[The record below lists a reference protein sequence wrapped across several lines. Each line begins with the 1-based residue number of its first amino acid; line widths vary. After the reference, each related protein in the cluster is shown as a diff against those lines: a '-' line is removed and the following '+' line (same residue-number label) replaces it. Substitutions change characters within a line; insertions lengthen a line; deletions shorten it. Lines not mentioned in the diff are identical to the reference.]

1 MYKDSP
7 FYKQNSLIFLI
18 KKYIIIKLSM
28 ATTKSKSSAAKS
40 RTVEQESALKELFVD
55 SLKDL
60 YWAEKH
66 LTKDL
71 KKLAKAATSEELR
84 TAFETHATETELQ
97 VQKLEQVF
105 ELIGE
110 KAVAKKC
117 EAMAGLSKEAEE
129 LTESTE
135 EGTEVRDVALISAA
149 QKVEHYEIASYGTL
163 KTLANVLGLT
173 DAQSI
178 LEEILEEEKKTDVL
192 LTELAE
198 GFINEA
204 AANETK

>member
-1 MYKDSP
+1 
-7 FYKQNSLIFLI
+7 
-18 KKYIIIKLSM
+18 M
-28 ATTKSKSSAAKS
+28 ATTKSTKKSAETT
-40 RTVEQESALKELFVD
+40 RTPEQESALKELFVD
-55 SLKDL
+55 SLKDM

-66 LTKDL
+66 LVKDL
-71 KKLAKAATSEELR
+71 KKLVKAATSDELKA
-84 TAFETHATETELQ
+84 AFETHATETEIQ

-110 KAVAKKC
+110 KASAKKC

-135 EGTEVRDVALISAA
+135 AGTEVRDVALISAA

-163 KTLANVLGLT
+163 KTLAGVLNLP
-173 DAQSI
+173 DAQAI

-192 LTELAE
+192 LTEIAE
-198 GFINEA
+198 GFVNEA
-204 AANETK
+204 AKSETK